1 MRTTDDAWMS
11 RPPPEGDELVVFLDE
26 ARGAIERVRSGSPMR
41 PRRRRPL
48 VAGGLAAVVLV
59 GAGSAVAANQW
70 FGTTPDGRTYGRTP
84 DGAGMGLGLERQPD
98 LVAVRG
104 DHGVEGY
111 VSKESLNAP
120 FLETPSS
127 PEAALRTQAER
138 RKNPIVLPVFAKD
151 GTTQVDTFTLGRGFR
166 EHP

>member
-1 MRTTDDAWMS
+1 MRTTDDAWIS
-11 RPPPEGDELVVFLDE
+11 RPPPEGNDLVVFLGE
-26 ARGAIERVRSGSPMR
+26 ARGAVERARVDSHMR
-41 PRRRRPL
+41 PRRRRSL
-48 VAGGLAAVVLV
+48 VAGGLAALVLV
-59 GAGSAVAANQW
+59 GGGSAVAANQW
-70 FGTTPDGRTYGRTP
+70 FGVTPDGRTYGKTP

-98 LVAVRG
+98 LVAVYG

-127 PEAALRTQAER
+127 PEGALRAQAER
-138 RKNPIVLPVFAKD
+138 RKNPIVLPVFAED
-151 GTTQVDTFTLGRGFR
+151 GTTQVDTFTLGKGFR